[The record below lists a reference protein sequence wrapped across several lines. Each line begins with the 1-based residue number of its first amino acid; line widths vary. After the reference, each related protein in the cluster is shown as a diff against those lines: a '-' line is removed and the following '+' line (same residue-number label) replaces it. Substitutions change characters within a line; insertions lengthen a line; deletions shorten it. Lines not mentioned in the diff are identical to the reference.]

1 MYNNIARVAVSKAI
15 FAIDKPYDYR
25 IPEILMDKI
34 QVGKRVMVPFGR
46 GNKRCEAM
54 VLSLTADNGE
64 KQLKEVLEVLDDEP
78 ILNAADL
85 KLAFW
90 VKERCFCSLY
100 DVFRA
105 QLPTGVWY
113 KFSQSYHLN
122 ESTTYDDIISAL
134 DGDEKAEEVAGILT
148 NSKNGLGDEYEEQ
161 GKILL
166 RAGLVYARDIAAR
179 KVNDKTVKRVK
190 LAVSEEAVDDYI
202 TSLGRRAPMQK
213 EILRLLRDIGS
224 ANMQEL
230 CYFTGATSATINTL
244 ANRGIV
250 ELSDVEV
257 FRRPKLK
264 DSGRG
269 AIIELNEEQ
278 TTAYTELEK
287 KLHAGSA
294 SCSLLFGV
302 TGSGKTLVYIKLIE
316 KACEAGKSAIM
327 LVPEIAL
334 TPQMV
339 ERFYS
344 YFGDKIAILHSALSI
359 GERFDEWKR
368 IRRGDVSVVVGTRS
382 AVFAPIPN
390 LGLIIMDE
398 EQEHTYKSGNTPR
411 YHARDVAKFR
421 CVSNGAM
428 LLLGSA
434 TPSVESMY
442 AAKSGKYS
450 LYTIAKRFNDQ
461 NLPQV
466 IISDMRQ
473 ELRSGNG
480 GTIGKTLL
488 YEIADNIA
496 RGEQSI
502 LFLNRRGQARYAL
515 CNACGYSPE
524 CPNCSVT
531 LTYHSANKRFMCH
544 HCTYSVPAQ
553 DVCPNCGEKMQFYGA
568 GTQRL
573 EDELKTAF
581 PDVDILRMDYDT
593 TRALASHQE
602 ILDKFENEKIPILI
616 GTQMI
621 TKGLDFENVTL
632 VGVLS
637 ADQSLNIDDFRAQ
650 ENTFSLI
657 TQVVG
662 RAGRGEK
669 RGRAVIQTFSPKNAI
684 IHQAADQDYEAFYNT
699 EINLRKM
706 RSFPPFCDIITLL
719 ISGVNESEV
728 FYGSMRTAEK
738 LNRAV
743 KGVYSDLNAKVFGP
757 TPAALLKVSGKYR
770 YKISICCENNK
781 RSRELIGRLLCD
793 FRADGKNRRL
803 TIVADVNSIE
813 F

>member
-1 MYNNIARVAVSKAI
+1 MFNNIARVAVSKAI

-54 VLSLTADNGE
+54 VLSLTTDEGE
-64 KQLKEVLEVLDDEP
+64 KKLKEVLEVLDEAPVLSAD
-78 ILNAADL
+78 DL
-85 KLAFW
+85 KLAYW
-90 VKERCFCSLY
+90 VRERSFCALY

-105 QLPTGVWY
+105 QLPTGLWY
-113 KFSQSYHLN
+113 KFSSTYHLS
-122 ESTTYDDIISAL
+122 EGATYDDILKAL
-134 DGDEKAEEVAGILT
+134 EGNEKALEIAGILT
-148 NSKNGLGDEYEEQ
+148 HSKDGIGEEYLDEI
-161 GKILL
+161 KILL
-166 RAGLVYARDIAAR
+166 RQGLVVARDVASR
-179 KVNDKTVKRVK
+179 KINDKTVKNVK
-190 LAVSEEAVDDYI
+190 LAVSEDALDEYI
-202 TSLGRRAPMQK
+202 ASLGRRGPMQK
-213 EILRLLRDIGS
+213 EVLRLLRDIGG
-224 ANMQEL
+224 ATMQEL
-230 CYFTGATSATINTL
+230 CYFTGATPSTIKTL
-244 ANRGIV
+244 ADRGIV
-250 ELSDVEV
+250 ELTDVEV
-257 FRRPKLK
+257 FRRPKLA
-264 DSGRG
+264 RG
-269 AIIELNEEQ
+269 CTKTEINLNDEQ
-278 TTAYTELEK
+278 ARVYAELES
-287 KLHAGSA
+287 KLDGEKAT
-294 SCSLLFGV
+294 CSLLFGV
-302 TGSGKTLVYIKLIE
+302 TGSGKTLVYMKLIE
-316 KACEAGKSAIM
+316 KAIAQGKGAIM

-339 ERFYS
+339 ERFYF

-368 IRRGDVSVVVGTRS
+368 IKKGDVSVVVGTRS

-421 CVSNGAM
+421 CVSKGAM

-450 LYTIAKRFNDQ
+450 LHTISHRFNVKS
-461 NLPQV
+461 LPEV

-473 ELRSGNG
+473 ELREGNG
-480 GTIGKTLL
+480 GTLGKTLIREL
-488 YEIADNIA
+488 KSNIE

-515 CNACGYSPE
+515 CPSCGYSPE

-544 HCTYSVPAQ
+544 HCAHSVPAQ
-553 DVCPNCGEKMQFYGA
+553 DICPECGEKMQFHGA
-568 GTQRL
+568 GTQKL
-573 EDELKTAF
+573 EDELKAIF
-581 PDVDILRMDYDT
+581 PGIEISRMDYDT
-593 TRALASHQE
+593 TRALASHEQ
-602 ILDKFENEKIPILI
+602 ILSKFEKERIPILI

-637 ADQSLNIDDFRAQ
+637 ADQSLNIDDFRAS

-669 RGRAVIQTFSPKNAI
+669 RGRAVIQTMSPKNALL
-684 IHQAADQDYEAFYNT
+684 HQAASQDYEAFYEN

-706 RSFPPFCDIITLL
+706 RSFPPFCDIITLVV
-719 ISGVNESEV
+719 SGTSESEV
-728 FYGSMRTAEK
+728 FYGIARCAEK
-738 LNRAV
+738 INAAL
-743 KGVYSDLNAKVFGP
+743 KGAYKALGAKIYGP
-757 TPAALLKVSGKYR
+757 TPAAVLKVSGKYR

-781 RSRELIGRLLCD
+781 MARDLVSRALCD
-793 FRADGKNRRL
+793 FRNESRNRRL

>member
-1 MYNNIARVAVSKAI
+1 MYNIARVAVSKAI

-25 IPEILMDKI
+25 IPEILSDKI

-54 VLSLTADNGE
+54 VLSLAVDEGK
-64 KQLKEVLEVLDDEP
+64 KQLKEALEVLDDEP
-78 ILNAADL
+78 VLNEDDL
-85 KLAFW
+85 KLSLW
-90 VKERCFCSLY
+90 VRERCFCALY

-105 QLPTGVWY
+105 QLPTALWY
-113 KFSQSYHLN
+113 KFTQVFHLKDGV
-122 ESTTYDDIISAL
+122 THDDIVAAL
-134 DGDEKAEEVAGILT
+134 SKSDRAEEVAGVFIHAKDGV
-148 NSKNGLGDEYEEQ
+148 KNDYPEEME
-161 GKILL
+161 ILL
-166 RAGLVYARDIAAR
+166 KSGLVYTTDVASR
-179 KVNDKTVKRVK
+179 KVGDKTAKNVK
-190 LAVSEEAVDDYI
+190 LAVDEDALDDYL
-202 TSLGRRAPMQK
+202 SGLGRRAPMQK
-213 EILRLLRDIGS
+213 AILELLRNIGG
-224 ANMQEL
+224 AAMQEL

-244 ANRGIV
+244 ASRGIV
-250 ELSDVEV
+250 ELSEVEV
-257 FRRPKLK
+257 YRRPKLNDRK
-264 DSGRG
+264 PRED
-269 AIIELNEEQ
+269 IKLNAEQ
-278 TTAYTELEK
+278 AAAYTELSL
-287 KLHAGSA
+287 KLDTQKP
-294 SCSLLFGV
+294 SCSLLYGV

-316 KACEAGKSAIM
+316 KAIEMGKGAIM

-368 IRRGDVSVVVGTRS
+368 IKKGEVSVVVGTRS

-411 YHARDVAKFR
+411 YHARDIAKFR

-434 TPSVESMY
+434 TPSIESMY
-442 AAKSGKYS
+442 AAKSGKYC
-450 LYTIAKRFNDQ
+450 LYTLSHRFNEQ
-461 NLPQV
+461 KLPRV

-473 ELRSGNG
+473 EIRGGNG
-480 GTIGKTLL
+480 GTLGKTLI
-488 YEIADNIA
+488 YELEENIKN
-496 RGEQSI
+496 GEQSI
-502 LFLNRRGQARYAL
+502 LFLNRRGQARYAI
-515 CNACGYSPE
+515 CGDCGYSPE

-544 HCTYSVPAQ
+544 HCAYSIPAN
-553 DVCPNCGEKMQFYGA
+553 DVCPNCGSKMQFHGA

-573 EDELKTAF
+573 EDELKMLF
-581 PDVDILRMDYDT
+581 PGVEVLRMDYDT
-593 TRALASHQE
+593 TRALSSHEQ
-602 ILDKFENEKIPILI
+602 ILNKFERERVPILI

-637 ADQSLNIDDFRAQ
+637 ADQALNIDDFRAQ

-662 RAGRGEK
+662 RAGRGAK
-669 RGRAVIQTFSPKNAI
+669 GGRAVIQTVSPKNAI
-684 IHQAADQDYEAFYNT
+684 LHHAAKQDYDAFYNT

-706 RSFPPFCDIITLL
+706 RSFPPFCDIITLVV
-719 ISGVNESEV
+719 SGVNESDV
-728 FYGSMRTAEK
+728 FYGSAGVADK
-738 LNRAV
+738 LNRALS
-743 KGVYSDLNAKVFGP
+743 GEYNDLNAKIYGP
-757 TPAALLKVSGKYR
+757 TPASLLKVSGKYR
-770 YKISICCENNK
+770 YKISVCCENTK
-781 RSRELIGRLLCD
+781 RFRELISRVLCD
-793 FRADGKNRRL
+793 FRSSSRNRRL
-803 TIVADVNSIE
+803 TIIADVNSIE